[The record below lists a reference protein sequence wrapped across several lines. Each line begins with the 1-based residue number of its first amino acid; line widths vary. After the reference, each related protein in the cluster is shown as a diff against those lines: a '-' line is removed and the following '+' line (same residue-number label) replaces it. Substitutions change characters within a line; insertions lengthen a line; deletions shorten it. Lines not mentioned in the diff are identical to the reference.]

1 VWVVKVGEGLREF
14 EKEAYLVYRR
24 RVYNEIREILLVSSY
39 SLQRLDIPA
48 GGDME
53 MVNQRYN
60 RIIVRTQ

>member
-1 VWVVKVGEGLREF
+1 MGEGLREF

>member
-1 VWVVKVGEGLREF
+1 MVKVGEGLREF